1 MGTMRAAVY
10 YTNSDVRVEERP
22 VPAIGDGEVLVK
34 IRASGIC
41 GSDVMEW
48 YRVPKAPVVLGHELS
63 GEIAAAGK
71 GVDRRVGERVV
82 ASHHV
87 PCLECR
93 YCRAGHETVCDTLR
107 TTHLDPG
114 GFAEFARVPA
124 VNVKHGLFTLPEK
137 VSFDEAT
144 FVEPLGCVVRGQRF
158 AGVRA
163 GDVVA
168 VLGSGLTG
176 LLHTKLATARGAAV
190 YATDPVGYRRQAAER
205 AGAKALDAGDGVPER
220 LRTVAGHLADRVIV
234 CTGAPAAIAQ
244 AFRCVDR
251 GGTVLFFAPAD
262 PGREVPMPFNE
273 FWREEITLASSYGA
287 APRDMEESLA
297 LLTKGTVEV
306 ESLISHRLPMTRAGE
321 GFRLTAEAGES
332 LKVVLDP
339 TR

>member
-1 MGTMRAAVY
+1 MKDTMRVAVY
-10 YTNSDVRVEERP
+10 YNNRDVRVEERP
-22 VPAIGDGEVLVK
+22 VPRIGPQELLVK

-71 GVDRRVGERVV
+71 GVAPRVGERVV
-82 ASHHV
+82 VSHHV

-220 LRTVAGHLADRVIV
+220 LGGPGGARPPDLRGAPRCPRRIGS
-234 CTGAPAAIAQ
+234 APAARQQGA
-244 AFRCVDR
+244 
-251 GGTVLFFAPAD
+251 GGRRPSMPGPACPSGCGPWPATV
-262 PGREVPMPFNE
+262 R
-273 FWREEITLASSYGA
+273 
-287 APRDMEESLA
+287 
-297 LLTKGTVEV
+297 
-306 ESLISHRLPMTRAGE
+306 
-321 GFRLTAEAGES
+321 
-332 LKVVLDP
+332 
-339 TR
+339 